1 LSSEFQYSDTGVIDL
16 VCSESAAAVNHVVDD
31 LPAGKNESV
40 LDNKLGN
47 FSDLHVFSS
56 SRIASVLFSAI
67 MSSGLFGEYFR

>member
-1 LSSEFQYSDTGVIDL
+1 L

-47 FSDLHVFSS
+47 FSDLQVFFFPNCFSAVFSNYELW
-56 SRIASVLFSAI
+56 IVW
-67 MSSGLFGEYFR
+67 